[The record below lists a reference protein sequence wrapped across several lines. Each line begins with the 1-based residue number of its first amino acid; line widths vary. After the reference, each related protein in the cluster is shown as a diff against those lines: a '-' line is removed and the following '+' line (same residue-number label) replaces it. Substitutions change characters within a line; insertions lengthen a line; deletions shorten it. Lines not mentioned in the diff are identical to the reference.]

1 LVNRP
6 PTIRQRRLAAELRHL
21 RELAGMSLD
30 QASDQLRWSKAKL
43 SRIETANS
51 GVKVPDLH
59 RIFDLYDLREAR
71 REGLLALARNARQ
84 RGWWDAYAG
93 QLLTDYSAYLELE
106 SEAVSLRCYNAIV
119 LHGLLQTEEY
129 AHEVIRS
136 ALMQFSPPAEVDKRV
151 EIRLTRQGAFT
162 KREPPLRLWAII
174 DENCLRRVIGSR
186 AVMNNQF
193 RRLLELA
200 ESPNVMLQVL
210 SHGAGAHPSSAGT
223 FSIVELPEVHM
234 PDIVYIETMTSA
246 LYVEDP
252 TQVHTYSLA
261 FDQLRAMALG
271 PDESLAMI
279 TQLMEDQ

>member
-43 SRIETANS
+43 SRIETASS
-51 GVKVPDLH
+51 GVKVLDLN
-59 RIFDLYDLREAR
+59 RMFDLYDVRETR
-71 REGLLALARNARQ
+71 REGLLTLARNARQ

-93 QLLTDYSAYLELE
+93 QLPTDYSAYLELE

-136 ALMQFSPPAEVDKRV
+136 ALMQFSPPAEVEQRV
-151 EIRLTRQGAFT
+151 EIRMTRQTAFA
-162 KREPPLRLWAII
+162 KREPAPRLWVIL
-174 DENCLRRVIGSR
+174 DEDCLRRVVGGPDLMKR
-186 AVMNNQF
+186 QL
-193 RRLLELA
+193 RRLLDLA
-200 ESPNVMLQVL
+200 ESPNIMLQVL
-210 SHGAGAHPSSAGT
+210 PYEVGAHPASAGT
-223 FSIVELPEVHM
+223 FSIVELAELHM
-234 PDIVYIETMTSA
+234 PDIVYLETMTGA
-246 LYVEDP
+246 LYIEDQA
-252 TQVHTYSLA
+252 QVHTFSLA
-261 FDQLRAMALG
+261 YEQLRAMALG

-279 TQLMEDQ
+279 TRLMDDL